1 MTKAD
6 LRATD
11 LEAAR
16 TSFGWWL
23 RHTSSRL
30 PSNAALRSRRARL
43 GDGIEDTLF
52 ALRDDRTELPP
63 ALQQLLGPLQ
73 PPTYDAA
80 VRLLL
85 WARHAPE
92 GPRCLSYRAA
102 LYLVQRLDMDDA
114 DVVDVAALEAA
125 DEADDLEAA
134 SA

>member
-1 MTKAD
+1 MTK
-6 LRATD
+6 LEI
-11 LEAAR
+11 EAAR

-30 PSNAALRSRRARL
+30 PSSAALRSRRARL

-63 ALQQLLGPLQ
+63 ALRQLLGPVQ
-73 PPTYDAA
+73 PRTYDAA

-85 WARHAPE
+85 WARHAPD
-92 GPRCLSYRAA
+92 GPRCLCYRAA
-102 LYLVQRLDMDDA
+102 LYLVQRPDICDV
-114 DVVDVAALEAA
+114 DVVDVAAEAEAA
-125 DEADDLEAA
+125 AAADLEAA